1 MPKKTSK
8 SSKDEKLVKETADK
22 LFGLLGT
29 SISSSVSYDKENKVY
44 LLDVS
49 AGDEAGLLIGK
60 RGETINSIQVIINQ
74 IIRQKKGEWMRV
86 VVNVADFREK
96 EKNRMEDLAIQT
108 AERVRETGE
117 PQNLY
122 NLTPAQRR
130 VVHLA
135 LSQEQDVQT
144 ESVGE
149 GLERYLVVSKK

>member
-1 MPKKTSK
+1 MVKKK
-8 SSKDEKLVKETADK
+8 VDDINEKLIKDTAQK
-22 LFGLLGT
+22 LFKLLGT
-29 SISSSVSYDKENKVY
+29 SSECNVTFDKENNIY
-44 LLDVS
+44 LLHVE

-60 RGETINSIQVIINQ
+60 KGETINSLQIIINQ
-74 IIRQKKGEWMRV
+74 IIRQKKGEWVRI

-96 EKNRMEDLAIQT
+96 EQNRMLDLASQT
-108 AERVRETGE
+108 AARVRETSE

-122 NLTPAQRR
+122 NLSASQRR

-135 LSQEQDVQT
+135 LAEEKDLHT